1 MDSESLIK
9 PFVGRLVS
17 GSFAIILISLMVFF
31 QNDSIRVDIK
41 PVLKGPRPL
50 KRNITAT
57 YSGNSYSHLKTSN
70 RESIFHSIIL
80 EAADRYNVD
89 PALVKAVIMAESG
102 YDPTA
107 ISKKGA
113 MGLMQLMPATG
124 IAMGVEDF
132 FDPEHN
138 VNAGVKYLKKLLNQF
153 DGNLLLAVA
162 AYNAGSTKVRKY
174 QGIPPYKATRIY
186 VKKVFEY
193 YKHYQGNMI

>member
-9 PFVGRLVS
+9 PSVGRLVS
-17 GSFAIILISLMVFF
+17 GSFVIILISLMVFF
-31 QNDSIRVDIK
+31 QNDSIQMDIK
-41 PVLKGPRPL
+41 PILKGPRPL
-50 KRNITAT
+50 KQNITVS
-57 YSGNSYSHLKTSN
+57 YSGNSYSHLMTSK

-80 EAADRYNVD
+80 EAADRHNVA

-102 YDPTA
+102 YDPAA

-113 MGLMQLMPATG
+113 MGLMQLMPATAV
-124 IAMGVEDF
+124 AMGVEDF

-138 VNAGVKYLKKLLNQF
+138 VNAGVKYLKKLLDQF
-153 DGNLLLAVA
+153 DGDLLLAVA
-162 AYNAGSTKVRKY
+162 AYNAGSMKVRKY

-193 YKHYQGNMI
+193 YKHYQGNTI